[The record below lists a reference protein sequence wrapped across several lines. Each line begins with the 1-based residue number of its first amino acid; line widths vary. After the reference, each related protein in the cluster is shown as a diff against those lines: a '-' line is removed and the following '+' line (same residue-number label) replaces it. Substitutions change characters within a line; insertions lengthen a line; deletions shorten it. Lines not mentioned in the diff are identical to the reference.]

1 MPEENMPEQRE
12 PDFDQLFGKPGES
25 VPAVDPADLKVL
37 WTYGQ
42 ELHRKYPNGGVATG
56 LEVFRHMCSP
66 GADTRAVLYRCSML
80 NLLEAMLESAWPGGQ
95 LSETA
100 LTVAAQMEL
109 KWMGVGKT
117 HPGLPFD
124 VGSFLAQVHGMSLYN
139 RAQHG
144 GSQP

>member
-12 PDFDQLFGKPGES
+12 PEFDQLFGKPGES
-25 VPAVDPADLKVL
+25 VPTVAPADLKAL

-42 ELHRKYPNGGVATG
+42 ELRVQHPNAHVGTDIKI
-56 LEVFRHMCSP
+56 FKHICSP
-66 GADTRAVLYRCSML
+66 GADTAAVWYRCSML
-80 NLLEAMLESAWPGGQ
+80 SLLEAMLESTWSGGQ

-124 VGSFLAQVHGMSLYN
+124 VGSFLA
-139 RAQHG
+139 
-144 GSQP
+144 